1 MTTSVSR
8 AIAHRVLLRT
18 EEDAAYARHALDA
31 AIKRARPDSRDAG
44 LATEL
49 VYGVLRT
56 GHSLDYIIQSFLP
69 RPLKRVTPSARA
81 ALRLGAYE
89 ILNLR
94 TPDYSAVDQAVSL
107 LDSKK
112 LRGFVNGVLRNLV
125 RLKEQE
131 KVPEPLKEIKDPV
144 QAQAVHYGLPLWMM
158 KLLHTEL
165 GPEEANL
172 WAEANSHPAPLNIR
186 VNTHVSS
193 RDELL
198 TQLQEAEIAAV
209 ALPLFPDALELAPAG
224 SIAALPGFADGA
236 FIVQDPAAQLVGY
249 LVSPQEGQNI
259 LDLCAAPGG
268 KSLHLAQMLEH
279 TGKVVAVDV
288 HQHKMN
294 LIQDNANR
302 LGLKNVI
309 PQFSDATQLASMKKV
324 LERTKIEHV
333 DHIVLDAPCSGLGT
347 LRRHPELRY
356 KEDARIQE
364 LCELQDAL
372 LLTASQLM
380 GPGST
385 LTYSLCTMTQ
395 AEGIARIEKLI
406 GNDSSLQAVPL
417 TNPVLAPFVSD
428 SKLGEKTVL
437 QTLTHKHGADSFF
450 AMQLRK
456 KP

>member
-8 AIAHRVLLRT
+8 AIAHSVLLRT

-56 GHSLDYIIQSFLP
+56 GHSLDYIIQTLLP
-69 RPLKRVTPSARA
+69 RPLKRVTPAARA

-112 LRGFVNGVLRNLV
+112 LKGFINGVLRNLV

-131 KVPEPLKEIKDPV
+131 KIPKPLEEIKNPLE
-144 QAQAVHYGLPLWMM
+144 AQAVHYGLPIWMM
-158 KLLHTEL
+158 ELIYDEL
-165 GPEEANL
+165 GPDQAAL
-172 WAEANSHPAPLNIR
+172 WAEANSRPAPLNLR
-186 VNTHVSS
+186 VNTHVNS
-193 RDELL
+193 RDELIAK
-198 TQLQEAEIAAV
+198 LQDAQIAAV
-209 ALPLFPDALELAPAG
+209 ALPLFPDALELSPAG
-224 SIAALPGFADGA
+224 NIAALPGFTEGA

-268 KSLHLAQMLEH
+268 KSLHLAQMLQH

-294 LIQDNANR
+294 LIRDNANR

-309 PQFSDATQLASMKKV
+309 AQFSDATQLGSIQKV
-324 LERTKIEHV
+324 LERIEIEHV
-333 DHIVLDAPCSGLGT
+333 DHIVVDAPCSGLGT

-356 KEDARIQE
+356 KEDARIKE

-372 LLTASQLM
+372 LLTASQLLS
-380 GPGST
+380 PGSI
-385 LTYSLCTMTQ
+385 LTYSVCTMTQ
-395 AEGIARIEKLI
+395 AEGIERIEKLI
-406 GNDSSLQAVPL
+406 GNDSSLQVVPL
-417 TNPVLAPFVSD
+417 TNPVLAPFVTN
-428 SKLGEKTVL
+428 SKLGENTIL